1 MSNGKGSLA
10 AARDAY
16 PQTLVK
22 PNLQGGDVQVF
33 ISSFTVPASGGPGIG
48 EYISWGFLPFGA
60 RLMPTTKIYCSAG
73 AASSTLNLG
82 DPVAPAR
89 YLAATTVASA
99 GAVTAEAAF
108 ANGALFDVTVIAPG
122 QATDQSELR
131 SVVAGAALQAGQVIT
146 LVAQYAQQN

>member
-1 MSNGKGSLA
+1 MANGNGSLA
-10 AARDAY
+10 AARVAY
-16 PQTLVK
+16 PQTLTK

-33 ISSFTVPASGGPGIG
+33 ISTYTVPASGGPGIG
-48 EYISWGFLPFGA
+48 EYISWGFLPFNA
-60 RLMPTTKIYCSAG
+60 RLLPTTKIYCSVG

-82 DPVAPAR
+82 DPVVPAR
-89 YLAATTVASA
+89 YLAATSVATAGSA
-99 GAVTAEAAF
+99 TAEAQF
-108 ANGALFDVTVIAPG
+108 ANGALFDVTVVAPG

>member
-1 MSNGKGSLA
+1 MANGNGSLA
-10 AARDAY
+10 AARVAY

-22 PNLQGGDVQVF
+22 PNLQGGDIQVF

-108 ANGALFDVTVIAPG
+108 AGGALFDVAVIAPG